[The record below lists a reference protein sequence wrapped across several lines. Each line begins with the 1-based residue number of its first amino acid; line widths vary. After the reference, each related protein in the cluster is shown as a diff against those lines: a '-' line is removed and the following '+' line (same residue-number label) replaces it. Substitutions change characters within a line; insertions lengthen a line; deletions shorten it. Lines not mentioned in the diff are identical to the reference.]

1 MAGFL
6 LAVEFLTVISLRRAR
21 ASAERLEHALPFFP
35 LVGALIGGAQATLDW
50 LATPLLARGVRD
62 ALLMV
67 FAALI
72 TGLLH
77 LDGFVDCCDALLGT
91 RSVERRLD
99 ILRDSRVGAY
109 GAVGGAL
116 YCLTW
121 FAALEALP
129 AAARPVALV
138 TAPLLGRWSM
148 VYAVTR
154 FPYARAAGL
163 GSAFHART
171 RHLVAATC
179 LTLGLLLVLAVFAPR
194 PVATAIPLIVGIVAL
209 AMLSWAHWASR
220 RLGGGLTG
228 DTYGAL
234 NEIVEIVVLLS
245 FPPLVHLLA
254 TGGLPLPL

>member
-6 LAVEFLTVISLRRAR
+6 LAVEFLTVIPLRRAR
-21 ASAERLEHALPFFP
+21 ASAERLALLLPFFP
-35 LVGALIGGAQATLDW
+35 VGGALIGGTQATLDW

-67 FAALI
+67 CAASI

-129 AAARPVALV
+129 AAARPAALV
-138 TAPLLGRWSM
+138 IAPLLARWSM
-148 VYAVTR
+148 VYALTR
-154 FPYARAAGL
+154 FPYARASGL
-163 GSAFHART
+163 GTAFHARL
-171 RHLVAATC
+171 RHLVAATGI
-179 LTLGLLLVLAVFAPR
+179 TLGLLLVLAVFAPR
-194 PVATAIPLIVGIVAL
+194 AVADAIPLVAGMAAP
-209 AMLSWAHWASR
+209 AMVC
-220 RLGGGLTG
+220 LGQLGRPRPGGWLPGAPPFALT
-228 DTYGAL
+228 
-234 NEIVEIVVLLS
+234 
-245 FPPLVHLLA
+245 
-254 TGGLPLPL
+254 